1 MDDTYKGHEIIKV
14 QNVFTYKDN
23 GVKVSDDIWRPCGFC
38 GLKSTVDDHDGCIG
52 TLENVMNA
60 CCGHGVVE
68 DAYVQLSI
76 DETIRG
82 QDALDYIK
90 NNRGG

>member
-1 MDDTYKGHEIIKV
+1 
-14 QNVFTYKDN
+14 
-23 GVKVSDDIWRPCGFC
+23 
-38 GLKSTVDDHDGCIG
+38 
-52 TLENVMNA
+52 MNA

-90 NNRGG
+90 NNRGE